1 MKIFDLIQLITHRG
15 DNDMKEID
23 LLAEYVDYK
32 TANGCLDWNGF
43 KSVKQRQEI
52 IEDFDAYVE
61 SKSKKSSLDNLL
73 SRLDNQ
79 IESMETGLSC
89 IKEDV
94 EYLDSLIKDVK
105 NEIKE
110 IKNNF

>member
-1 MKIFDLIQLITHRG
+1 
-15 DNDMKEID
+15 MKEID

-32 TANGCLDWNGF
+32 IADGCLDWGGF
-43 KSVKQRQEI
+43 KTLKQKQEI
-52 IEDFDAYVE
+52 SKDFDAYIE
-61 SKSKKSSLDNLL
+61 KQNQPKKSSLDNLL

-79 IESMETGLSC
+79 IESMETSLSC

-94 EYLDSLIKDVK
+94 GYLDSLIKDVK

>member
-1 MKIFDLIQLITHRG
+1 M
-15 DNDMKEID
+15 NEVD

-32 TANGCLDWNGF
+32 IADGCLDWGKF
-43 KSVKQRQEI
+43 KSAKQKQEI
-52 IEDFDAYVE
+52 SKDFDAYIE
-61 SKSKKSSLDNLL
+61 KQNQPKKSSLDNLL

-79 IESMETGLSC
+79 IESMETSLGC

>member
-1 MKIFDLIQLITHRG
+1 
-15 DNDMKEID
+15 MKEID

-32 TANGCLDWNGF
+32 IADGCLDWQDY
-43 KSVKQRQEI
+43 KTYKEKQEI
-52 IEDFDAYVE
+52 SKDFDAYVE